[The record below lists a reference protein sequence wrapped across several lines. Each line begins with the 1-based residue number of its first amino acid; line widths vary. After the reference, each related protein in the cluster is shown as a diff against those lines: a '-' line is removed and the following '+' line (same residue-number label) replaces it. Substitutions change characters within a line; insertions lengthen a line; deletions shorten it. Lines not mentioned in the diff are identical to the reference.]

1 MKNKFNN
8 FTIQAGEELQ
18 AGESIAVTPEMK
30 KAAAEA
36 LQNEITL
43 AEIQAAAAAAP
54 KPKSGKGFLGK
65 YKPAIEVAKETL
77 KRQEIEANN
86 KAGNKYFLII
96 AALAIVAGVY
106 WFYFRKK

>member
-8 FTIQAGEELQ
+8 FTIQTGEELQ
-18 AGESIAVTPEMK
+18 DGEIIAVTPEMK

-43 AEIQAAAAAAP
+43 AEIQAAAAP

-77 KRQEIEANN
+77 KRQEIDANN
-86 KAGNKYFLII
+86 KTKNKYFLII
-96 AALAIVAGVY
+96 ATLAIVAGVY
-106 WFYFRKK
+106 YFYFRKK

>member
-43 AEIQAAAAAAP
+43 AEIQAAAKTQTSA
-54 KPKSGKGFLGK
+54 SKGGLT
-65 YKPAIEVAKETL
+65 AKL
-77 KRQEIEANN
+77 KTAKDMAKDLPIPSE
-86 KAGNKYFLII
+86 AGNKYFLII